1 VTARPSTAA
10 RRYAEAAFE
19 LATRDDAL
27 DAWAEGLDTAAQVT
41 SNAEIAAFVDSPA
54 TPLGKR
60 LALIDQTLTGRVPG
74 GVLKLARLLIERGA
88 VDRLPAILAEY
99 RRLLNGQRG
108 IVEALVVSAAPLSP
122 DETEALRRKVA
133 QMTDKTVDLVVRVDD
148 ALIGG
153 LTVRIGDTLYD
164 ASVRGRLERL
174 REQLVSGAR

>member
-1 VTARPSTAA
+1 MTSRPSTAA

-27 DAWAEGLDTAAQVT
+27 DAWAEGLDVAAQVT

-54 TPLGKR
+54 TPLQDR
-60 LALIDQTLTGRVPG
+60 LALLDRMLDGRVPD

-88 VDRLPAILAEY
+88 IDRLPAILAEF
-99 RRLLNGQRG
+99 RRLLNGRRG
-108 IVEALVVSAAPLSP
+108 IVEALVTSAAPLST
-122 DETEALRRKVA
+122 DETDALREKVA
-133 QMTDKTVDLVVRVDD
+133 QMTDKTVDLVVHVDA